1 MCGLVLRVER
11 VSLVKVMFVEPP
23 KDYWFVMGEY
33 LPPPYGLL
41 QLAGYLETKMPEV
54 EIEVLD
60 CQAMS
65 LDWKGL
71 EKRVGSFNP
80 DVVATSGFATCNI
93 YVAAR
98 TLETAKKL
106 KPDVLTVA
114 GGQHF
119 SSTAQESLEEYPEID
134 VIVRGEGEETLV
146 ELTKALREKSSFSAI
161 AGISFRNQYKIQ
173 HNPPRPLINDL
184 DSLPFPGYHFVKD
197 YAHLY
202 HFTMM
207 AGSKARYG
215 MVEASRGC
223 PHNCTFCSQ
232 WKHWQGSH
240 RHKSVKRVADEIE
253 FLYNNYGS
261 RLLWLTD
268 DNFGFGQRME
278 NLCDELIGRGFSDD
292 ITCFMQA
299 RCDDVVRNQHLLAKM
314 NRAGINWLL
323 LGVESNS
330 QSNLNSFRKGTK
342 PQDAVD
348 AVQLMKQNGIF
359 SQATCIIGDHKDS
372 HESIEELRQFVNE
385 LDPDLAIFMILTP
398 FPGTDLYEEAK
409 LKGWIKNWN
418 WADYDMVHAIMPTES
433 LSREQLQHEL
443 YKCYRSFFGSWS
455 RRIEGFFSKNNVK
468 RRVYRYMARQSV
480 LSELKSL
487 V

>member
-1 MCGLVLRVER
+1 LEWA
-11 VSLVKVMFVEPP
+11 SLAKILFVELP

-41 QLAGYLETKMPEV
+41 QLAGYLESKMPEAH
-54 EIEVLD
+54 IEVLD

-71 EKRVGSFNP
+71 EKRMESFNP
-80 DVVATSGFATCNI
+80 DVVATSGFATCNVF
-93 YVAAR
+93 VAAR

-106 KPDVLTVA
+106 KPKVLTVA

-119 SSTAQESLEEYPEID
+119 SAAAQESLEEYPEID
-134 VIVRGEGEETLV
+134 VIVRGEGEETLA
-146 ELTKALREKSSFSAI
+146 ELTRAVADNKDFS
-161 AGISFRNQYKIQ
+161 GILGMSFRNKKEIR
-173 HNPPRPLINDL
+173 HNPPRALIDNL
-184 DSLPFPGYHFVKD
+184 DRLPFPGYHFVKD
-197 YAHLY
+197 YVHRY

-207 AGSKARYG
+207 AGSKAGYG

-223 PHNCTFCSQ
+223 PHRCTFCSQ
-232 WKHWQGSH
+232 WKHWQGSC

-253 FLYNNYGS
+253 FLHENYGS
-261 RLLWLTD
+261 KLLWLTD

-278 NLCDELIGRGFSDD
+278 DLCDELIKRGFSED

-299 RCDDVVRNQHLLAKM
+299 RCDDVVRNQRLLPKM
-314 NRAGINWLL
+314 SRAGINWLL
-323 LGVESNS
+323 LGVESHS
-330 QSNLNSFRKGTK
+330 QSNLDSFRKGTK
-342 PQDAVD
+342 PEDAVS
-348 AVQLMKQNGIF
+348 AVRLLKQNGIF
-359 SQATCIIGDHKDS
+359 SQATCIIGERKDS
-372 HESIEELRQFVNE
+372 HKSIEQLRQFMNE

-409 LKGWIKNWN
+409 QNGWIENRNWV
-418 WADYDMVHAIMPTES
+418 DYDMVHAIMPTEF

-443 YKCYRSFFGSWS
+443 YHCYRSFFGSWN
-455 RRIEGFFSKNNVK
+455 RRMQGFFSKNRIK
-468 RRVYRYMARQSV
+468 RRVYRYMMRQSV

>member
-1 MCGLVLRVER
+1 
-11 VSLVKVMFVEPP
+11 LVKVLFVEPP

-41 QLAGYLETKMPEV
+41 QLAGYLEAKIPEAD
-54 EIEVLD
+54 IEVVD

-71 EKRVGSFNP
+71 ERRMDSFDP
-80 DVVATSGFATCNI
+80 DIVATSGFATCNT

-106 KPDVLTVA
+106 KPETLTVA

-119 SSTAQESLEEYPEID
+119 SSTAQESLKAYPEID
-134 VIVRGEGEETLV
+134 VVVRGEGEETLA
-146 ELTKALREKSSFSAI
+146 ELTKAVGNNTSFSGI
-161 AGISFRNQYKIQ
+161 AGISFRNRNNIRR
-173 HNPPRPLINDL
+173 NPPGPLFDDL
-184 DSLPFPGYHFVKD
+184 DCLPFPGYHFVKD
-197 YAHLY
+197 YVHLY

-215 MVEASRGC
+215 IVEASRGC
-223 PHNCTFCSQ
+223 PHRCTFCSQ
-232 WKHWQGSH
+232 WKHWQGSY
-240 RHKSVKRVADEIE
+240 RHKSVKRIADEIE
-253 FLYNNYGS
+253 FLHKNYGS
-261 RLLWLTD
+261 KLLWLTD

-278 NLCDELIGRGFSDD
+278 DLCNELIKRGFSDD
-292 ITCFMQA
+292 ISCFMQA
-299 RCDDVVRNQHLLAKM
+299 RCDDVVRNQDLLPKM
-314 NRAGINWLL
+314 SRAGINYLL
-323 LGVESNS
+323 LGVESQS
-330 QSNLNSFRKGTK
+330 QRNLDSFRKGTK
-342 PQDAVD
+342 PEDAVS
-348 AVQLMKQNGIF
+348 AVRLLKQNGIF
-359 SQATCIIGDHKDS
+359 SQVTCIIGERKDS
-372 HESIEELRQFVNE
+372 HESIEGLRNFINE
-385 LDPDLAIFMILTP
+385 LDPDLSIFMTLTP

-409 LKGWIKNWN
+409 NNGWIENCN
-418 WADYDMVHAIMPTES
+418 WADYDMVHAIMPTEF

-455 RRIEGFFSKNNVK
+455 RKIQGIFSRNRIK

-480 LSELKSL
+480 LLQLKSL

>member
-1 MCGLVLRVER
+1 M
-11 VSLVKVMFVEPP
+11 VKVLFIEPP

-41 QLAGYLETKMPEV
+41 QLAGYLETKMPKA
-54 EIEVLD
+54 EIDVLD

-71 EKRVGSFNP
+71 EKRMSSFDP
-80 DVVATSGFATCNI
+80 DVVATSGFATCNV

-106 KPDVLTVA
+106 KPEVLTVA

-119 SSTAQESLEEYPEID
+119 SATAQESLEAYPEID
-134 VIVRGEGEETLV
+134 VIVRGEGEETVL
-146 ELTKALREKSSFSAI
+146 ELTKAVEKSANFSGI
-161 AGISFRNQYKIQ
+161 SGISFRSQNKIW
-173 HNPPRPLINDL
+173 HNSPRSLINNL
-184 DSLPFPGYHFVKD
+184 DSLPFPAYHFVKD
-197 YAHLY
+197 YIHLY

-207 AGSKARYG
+207 AGSKTRYG

-223 PHNCTFCSQ
+223 LHRCTFCSQ
-232 WKHWQGSH
+232 WKHWQGSC

-268 DNFGFGQRME
+268 DNFGLGQQME
-278 NLCDELIGRGFSDD
+278 NLCDELIKRGFSDD

-299 RCDDVVRNQHLLAKM
+299 RCDDVVQNQHLLPKM
-314 NRAGINWLL
+314 IRAGINWLL
-323 LGVESNS
+323 LGVESHS
-330 QSNLNSFRKGTK
+330 QSNLDSFRKGTK
-342 PQDAVD
+342 PEDAVS
-348 AVQLMKQNGIF
+348 AVRLLKQNSLF
-359 SQATCIIGDHKDS
+359 CQATCIIGERRDT
-372 HESIEELRQFVNE
+372 HESIEGLRRFVNE

-409 LKGWIKNWN
+409 RNGWIENWN

-433 LSREQLQHEL
+433 LSREQLQQEL
-443 YKCYRSFFGSWS
+443 YKCFRSFFGSWS
-455 RRIEGFFSKNNVK
+455 RRIKGIFSKNSIK
-468 RRVYRYMARQSV
+468 RRAYRYMAGQGV
-480 LSELKSL
+480 LTQLKSL

>member
-1 MCGLVLRVER
+1 
-11 VSLVKVMFVEPP
+11 
-23 KDYWFVMGEY
+23 MGEY
-33 LPPPYGLL
+33 LPPPFGLL
-41 QLAGYLETKMPEV
+41 QLAGYLERKMPDV

-65 LDWKGL
+65 LDWRGL
-71 EKRVGSFNP
+71 EKQLESFDP
-80 DVVATSGFATCNI
+80 DIVATSGFATCNV
-93 YVAAR
+93 YVGAR

-119 SSTAQESLEEYPEID
+119 SATAQDSLERYREID
-134 VIVRGEGEETLV
+134 VIIRGEGEETLV
-146 ELTKALREKSSFSAI
+146 ELTNAIKKKTNFSGI
-161 AGISFRNQYKIQ
+161 SGISFRNKHKIS
-173 HNPPRPLINDL
+173 HNPPRPLIDDL
-184 DSLPFPGYHFVKD
+184 DSLPFPGYHFVEE

-202 HFTMM
+202 HFSMM

-215 MVEASRGC
+215 IIEASRGC

-232 WKHWQGSH
+232 WKHWQGSY

-253 FLYNNYGS
+253 FLHVNYGS
-261 RLLWLTD
+261 KLLWLTD
-268 DNFGFGQRME
+268 DNFGLGKRMK
-278 NLCDELIGRGFSDD
+278 NLCDELIKRDLPDD
-292 ITCFMQA
+292 LTCFMQA
-299 RCDDVVRNQHLLAKM
+299 RCDDIVKSQNVLPDM
-314 NRAGINWLL
+314 SRAGINYLL

-330 QSNLNSFRKGTK
+330 QKNLDSFRKDIK
-342 PQDAVD
+342 PEDAAT
-348 AVQLMKQNGIF
+348 AVKLLRQNDIF
-359 SQATCIIGDHKDS
+359 SQATCIIGARHDTQ
-372 HESIEELRQFVNE
+372 ESIEALREFTNE

-409 LKGWIKNWN
+409 LKGWIENWN

-433 LSREQLQHEL
+433 LTREQLQHEL

-455 RRIEGFFSKNNVK
+455 RKIAGFFSKNKVK
-468 RRVYRYMARQSV
+468 RRAYRYMARQSV
-480 LSELKSL
+480 LRQLKSL

>member
-1 MCGLVLRVER
+1 MTISEEGDNM
-11 VSLVKVMFVEPP
+11 VKVVFVEPP

-41 QLAGYLETKMPEV
+41 QLAGYLKMKMPEV
-54 EIEVLD
+54 ELEVID

-71 EKRVGSFNP
+71 ERKLETSNP
-80 DVVATSGFATCNI
+80 DVVATSGFATCNV

-98 TLETAKKL
+98 TFETAKKL
-106 KPDVLTVA
+106 KPEVLTVA

-119 SSTAQESLEEYPEID
+119 TATAHESLEQYPEID
-134 VIVRGEGEETLV
+134 VVVRGEGEETLLELVKAV
-146 ELTKALREKSSFSAI
+146 EDKASFS
-161 AGISFRNQYKIQ
+161 GIEGVSFRNENRIL
-173 HNPPRPLINDL
+173 HNSPRSLIRNL

-197 YAHLY
+197 YAHRY
-202 HFTMM
+202 HFAMM
-207 AGSKARYG
+207 AGFDARYG

-223 PHNCTFCSQ
+223 SHHCTFCSQ
-232 WKHWQGSH
+232 WKHWQGSC

-268 DNFGFGQRME
+268 DNFGFGPRME

-299 RCDDVVRNQHLLAKM
+299 RVDDVVRNSDLLPKM
-314 NRAGINWLL
+314 SRAGINWLL
-323 LGVESNS
+323 LGVESGS
-330 QSNLNSFRKGTK
+330 QSNLDGFRKGTK
-342 PQDAVD
+342 PKDAVD
-348 AVQLMKQNGIF
+348 AVRLLKQNGIF
-359 SQATCIIGDHKDS
+359 SQATCIIGNRQDS
-372 HESIEELRQFVNE
+372 SDSIENLREFVNG

-409 LKGWIKNWN
+409 LKGWIENWN
-418 WADYDMVHAIMPTES
+418 WADYDMIHAIMPTES
-433 LSREQLQHEL
+433 LSTEQLQHEL
-443 YKCYRSFFGSWS
+443 YRCYRAFFGSWS
-455 RRIEGFFSKNNVK
+455 RVAEGFFSKNSAK
-468 RRVYRYMARQSV
+468 RRVYRYFARKSV
-480 LSELKSL
+480 LRQLKSL

>member
-1 MCGLVLRVER
+1 
-11 VSLVKVMFVEPP
+11 LVKVLFVEPP

-41 QLAGYLETKMPEV
+41 QLAGYLEAKMPEADM
-54 EIEVLD
+54 EVLD

-71 EKRVGSFNP
+71 EKRMRSFDP
-80 DVVATSGFATCNI
+80 DIVATSGFATCNV

-106 KPDVLTVA
+106 KSEVLTVA

-146 ELTKALREKSSFSAI
+146 ELTKAIGKNANFSGI
-161 AGISFRNQYKIQ
+161 EGISFRKQNEIR
-173 HNPPRPLINDL
+173 HNPPRPLIDNL

-232 WKHWQGSH
+232 WKHWQGLC

-253 FLYNNYGS
+253 FLHRNYGS
-261 RLLWLTD
+261 KLLWLTD
-268 DNFGFGQRME
+268 DNFGFGQRLE
-278 NLCDELIGRGFSDD
+278 NLCDELIKRDFSDD

-299 RCDDVVRNQHLLAKM
+299 RCDDVVRNQHLLSKM
-314 NRAGINWLL
+314 SKAGISWLL
-323 LGVESNS
+323 LGVESHS
-330 QSNLNSFRKGTK
+330 QSRLDSFRKGMK
-342 PQDAVD
+342 PEDAAS
-348 AVQLMKQNGIF
+348 AVRLLKQNGIF
-359 SQATCIIGDHKDS
+359 SQATCIIGERKDS
-372 HESIEELRQFVNE
+372 HKSIEDLRQFVNE

-398 FPGTDLYEEAK
+398 FPGTDLYEDAK
-409 LKGWIKNWN
+409 RNGWIENGN

-443 YKCYRSFFGSWS
+443 YDCYRSFFGSWS
-455 RRIEGFFSKNNVK
+455 RRMQGFFSKNRIK
-468 RRVYRYMARQSV
+468 RRVYRYMVRQSV
-480 LSELKSL
+480 LAQLKSL

>member
-1 MCGLVLRVER
+1 
-11 VSLVKVMFVEPP
+11 LVKVLFVEPP

-41 QLAGYLETKMPEV
+41 QLAGYLEAKMPEADM
-54 EIEVLD
+54 EVLD

-71 EKRVGSFNP
+71 EKRMRSFDP
-80 DVVATSGFATCNI
+80 DIVATSGFATCNV

-106 KPDVLTVA
+106 KSEVLTVA

-146 ELTKALREKSSFSAI
+146 ELTKAIGKNANFSGI
-161 AGISFRNQYKIQ
+161 EGISFRKQNEIR
-173 HNPPRPLINDL
+173 HNPPRPLIDNL

-232 WKHWQGSH
+232 WKHWQGLC

-253 FLYNNYGS
+253 FLHRNYGS
-261 RLLWLTD
+261 KLLWLTD
-268 DNFGFGQRME
+268 DNFGFGQRLE
-278 NLCDELIGRGFSDD
+278 NLCDELIKRDFSDD

-299 RCDDVVRNQHLLAKM
+299 RCDDVVRNQHLLSKM
-314 NRAGINWLL
+314 SKAGISWLL
-323 LGVESNS
+323 LGVESHS
-330 QSNLNSFRKGTK
+330 QSRLDSFRKGTK
-342 PQDAVD
+342 PEDAAS
-348 AVQLMKQNGIF
+348 AVRLLKQNGIF
-359 SQATCIIGDHKDS
+359 SQATCIIGERKDS
-372 HESIEELRQFVNE
+372 HKSIEDLRQFVNE

-398 FPGTDLYEEAK
+398 FPGTDLYEDAK
-409 LKGWIKNWN
+409 RNGWIENGN

-443 YKCYRSFFGSWS
+443 YDCYRSFFGSWS
-455 RRIEGFFSKNNVK
+455 RRMQGFFSKNRIK
-468 RRVYRYMARQSV
+468 RRVYRYMVRQSV
-480 LSELKSL
+480 LAQLKSL

>member
-1 MCGLVLRVER
+1 MVSVL
-11 VSLVKVMFVEPP
+11 FVEPP

-41 QLAGYLETKMPEV
+41 QLAAYLEAKIPEAD
-54 EIEVLD
+54 IEVVD

-71 EKRVGSFNP
+71 EKRITSFDP
-80 DVVATSGFATCNI
+80 DIVATSGFATCNT

-106 KPDVLTVA
+106 KPETITVV

-119 SSTAQESLEEYPEID
+119 SATAQESLEAYPEID
-134 VIVRGEGEETLV
+134 VVVRGEGEETLT
-146 ELTKALREKSSFSAI
+146 ELTKAVGNNTSFSGI
-161 AGISFRNQYKIQ
+161 AGISFRNRNNIR
-173 HNPPRPLINDL
+173 HNPPRLLFDDL
-184 DSLPFPGYHFVKD
+184 DCLPFPGYHFVKD
-197 YAHLY
+197 YVHLY

-215 MVEASRGC
+215 IVEASRGC
-223 PHNCTFCSQ
+223 PHRCTFCSQ
-232 WKHWQGSH
+232 WKHWQGSY
-240 RHKSVKRVADEIE
+240 RHKSVKRIADEIE
-253 FLYNNYGS
+253 FLHKNYGS
-261 RLLWLTD
+261 KLLWLTD

-278 NLCDELIGRGFSDD
+278 DLCDELIKRGFSDD
-292 ITCFMQA
+292 ISCFMQA
-299 RCDDVVRNQHLLAKM
+299 RCDDVVENQDLLPKM
-314 NRAGINWLL
+314 SRAGINYLL
-323 LGVESNS
+323 LGVESQS
-330 QSNLNSFRKGTK
+330 QRNLDSFRKGTK
-342 PQDAVD
+342 PEDAVK
-348 AVQLMKQNGIF
+348 AVRLLKQNGIF
-359 SQATCIIGDHKDS
+359 SQATCIIGERKDS
-372 HESIEELRQFVNE
+372 HESIEGLRHFINE
-385 LDPDLAIFMILTP
+385 LDPDLSIFMILTP

-409 LKGWIKNWN
+409 NNGWIENSN

-443 YKCYRSFFGSWS
+443 YECYRSFFGSSS
-455 RRIEGFFSKNNVK
+455 RKIQGIFSRNRIK

-480 LSELKSL
+480 LIQLKSL

>member
-1 MCGLVLRVER
+1 MECANLIRVL
-11 VSLVKVMFVEPP
+11 FIEPP

-41 QLAGYLETKMPEV
+41 QLAGYLETKMPEA
-54 EIEVLD
+54 EIEILD

-65 LDWKGL
+65 LDWNGL
-71 EKRVGSFNP
+71 EKRIRSFDP
-80 DVVATSGFATCNI
+80 DVVATSGFATCNV

-119 SSTAQESLEEYPEID
+119 SATAQESLEEYPEID

-146 ELTKALREKSSFSAI
+146 ELTKATRKKSSFSGI
-161 AGISFRNQYKIQ
+161 AGISFRNQRKIQ
-173 HNPPRPLINDL
+173 HNPPRSLIHNL
-184 DSLPFPGYHFVKD
+184 DSLPFPGYHFLKD

-223 PHNCTFCSQ
+223 THHCTFCSQ
-232 WKHWQGSH
+232 WKHWQGSC
-240 RHKSVKRVADEIE
+240 RYKSPKRVADEIE

-261 RLLWLTD
+261 RLIWLTD
-268 DNFGFGQRME
+268 DNFGLGKRME
-278 NLCDELIGRGFSDD
+278 NLCDELIKRGFSDD

-299 RCDDVVRNQHLLAKM
+299 RCDDVVLNQHLLSKM
-314 NRAGINWLL
+314 SRAGINWLL
-323 LGVESNS
+323 LGVESHN
-330 QSNLNSFRKGTK
+330 QNTLQSFRKDTK
-342 PQDAVD
+342 PEDAAT
-348 AVQLMKQNGIF
+348 AVRLLKQNGIF
-359 SQATCIIGDHKDS
+359 CQATCIIGERRDS
-372 HESIEELRQFVNE
+372 HESIEGLRQFVNE

-398 FPGTDLYEEAK
+398 FPGTDLFEQARQN
-409 LKGWIKNWN
+409 GWIENWN
-418 WADYDMVHAIMPTES
+418 WADYDMVHSIMPTES

-455 RRIEGFFSKNNVK
+455 RRIGGFFSKNNVK
-468 RRVYRYMARQSV
+468 RRAYRYMARQSV
-480 LSELKSL
+480 LSQLKSL

>member
-1 MCGLVLRVER
+1 M
-11 VSLVKVMFVEPP
+11 VKVLFVEPP

-41 QLAGYLETKMPEV
+41 QLAGYLEAKIPEAD
-54 EIEVLD
+54 IEVVD

-71 EKRVGSFNP
+71 ERRMDSFDP
-80 DVVATSGFATCNI
+80 DIVATSGFATCNT

-106 KPDVLTVA
+106 KPETLTVA

-119 SSTAQESLEEYPEID
+119 SSTAQESLKAYPEID
-134 VIVRGEGEETLV
+134 VVVRGEGEETLA
-146 ELTKALREKSSFSAI
+146 ELAKAVGNNKSFSGI
-161 AGISFRNQYKIQ
+161 AGISFRNLNNIQ
-173 HNPPRPLINDL
+173 HNPPRPLIDDL
-184 DSLPFPGYHFVKD
+184 DCLPFPGYHFVKD
-197 YAHLY
+197 YVNLY

-215 MVEASRGC
+215 IVEASRGC
-223 PHNCTFCSQ
+223 PHRCTFCTQ
-232 WKHWQGSH
+232 WKHWQGSY
-240 RHKSVKRVADEIE
+240 RHKSVKRIADEIE
-253 FLYNNYGS
+253 FLHKNYGS
-261 RLLWLTD
+261 KLLWLTD

-278 NLCDELIGRGFSDD
+278 DLCNELIKRGFSDD
-292 ITCFMQA
+292 ISCFMQA
-299 RCDDVVRNQHLLAKM
+299 RCDDVVRNQDLLPKM
-314 NRAGINWLL
+314 SRAGINYLL
-323 LGVESNS
+323 LGVESQS
-330 QSNLNSFRKGTK
+330 QRNLDSFRKGTK
-342 PQDAVD
+342 PEDAVS
-348 AVQLMKQNGIF
+348 AVRLLKQNGIF
-359 SQATCIIGDHKDS
+359 SQVTCIIGERKDS
-372 HESIEELRQFVNE
+372 HESIEGLRNFINE
-385 LDPDLAIFMILTP
+385 LDPDLSIFMTLTP

-409 LKGWIKNWN
+409 NNGWIENCN
-418 WADYDMVHAIMPTES
+418 WADYDMVHAIMPTEF

-455 RRIEGFFSKNNVK
+455 RKIQGIFSRNRIK

-480 LSELKSL
+480 LLQLKSL

>member
-1 MCGLVLRVER
+1 
-11 VSLVKVMFVEPP
+11 MFVEPP

-41 QLAGYLETKMPEV
+41 QLAGYLETKMPEA

-71 EKRVGSFNP
+71 EKRLDSFDP
-80 DVVATSGFATCNI
+80 DVVATSGFATCNV

-106 KPDVLTVA
+106 KPEVLTVA

-119 SSTAQESLEEYPEID
+119 SATAQESLEEYPEID
-134 VIVRGEGEETLV
+134 IIVRGEGEETLV
-146 ELTKALREKSSFSAI
+146 ELTKSVEKKANLSGIS
-161 AGISFRNQYKIQ
+161 GISFRNKHEIR
-173 HNPPRPLINDL
+173 HNPPRPLIDNL
-184 DSLPFPGYHFVKD
+184 DRLPFPGYHFVKD
-197 YAHLY
+197 YVHLY

-223 PHNCTFCSQ
+223 THHCTFCSQ
-232 WKHWQGSH
+232 WKHWQGSC

-268 DNFGFGQRME
+268 DNFGLDQRME
-278 NLCDELIGRGFSDD
+278 NLCDELIKRDFSDD

-299 RCDDVVRNQHLLAKM
+299 RCDDVVQNQHLLSKM
-314 NRAGINWLL
+314 RRAGINWLL

-330 QSNLNSFRKGTK
+330 QSKLDSFRKGTK
-342 PQDAVD
+342 PEDAVG
-348 AVQLMKQNGIF
+348 AVRLLKQNGIF
-359 SQATCIIGDHKDS
+359 SQATCIIGERKDS
-372 HESIEELRQFVNE
+372 HDSIEDLRIFVNE

-398 FPGTDLYEEAK
+398 FPGTDLYAEAK
-409 LKGWIKNWN
+409 HNGWIENCN

-443 YKCYRSFFGSWS
+443 YSCYRSFFGSWG
-455 RRIEGFFSKNNVK
+455 RRIEGFFSKNSIK

-480 LSELKSL
+480 LSQLESL

>member
-1 MCGLVLRVER
+1 LEW
-11 VSLVKVMFVEPP
+11 VSLVKVLFVEPP

-41 QLAGYLETKMPEV
+41 QLAGYLEAKMPEAD
-54 EIEVLD
+54 IEVLD

-71 EKRVGSFNP
+71 EKRIISFNP
-80 DVVATSGFATCNI
+80 DIVATSGFATCNV

-119 SSTAQESLEEYPEID
+119 SSTAQESLDRYPEID
-134 VIVRGEGEETLV
+134 VIIRGEGEETLM
-146 ELTKALREKSSFSAI
+146 ELTKAVGKKAKFSGI
-161 AGISFRNQYKIQ
+161 AGISFRNQNKIQ
-173 HNPPRPLINDL
+173 HNHSRPLIDNL

-197 YAHLY
+197 YVHLY
-202 HFTMM
+202 HFSMM

-223 PHNCTFCSQ
+223 THRCTFCSQ
-232 WKHWQGSH
+232 WKHWQGSC

-268 DNFGFGQRME
+268 DNFGLGKRME
-278 NLCDELIGRGFSDD
+278 NLCDELIKRGFSED

-299 RCDDVVRNQHLLAKM
+299 RCDDVVRNQNLLSKM

-323 LGVESNS
+323 LGVESHS
-330 QSNLNSFRKGTK
+330 QSNLDSFRKGTK
-342 PQDAVD
+342 PKDAVS
-348 AVQLMKQNGIF
+348 AVRLLKENGIF
-359 SQATCIIGDHKDS
+359 SQATCIIGERKDS
-372 HESIEELRQFVNE
+372 HQSIEGLRQFINE

-409 LKGWIKNWN
+409 HNGWIENCN

-443 YKCYRSFFGSWS
+443 YNCYRSFFGSWS
-455 RRIEGFFSKNNVK
+455 RRMQGFFSKNRIK

-480 LSELKSL
+480 LSQLKSL

>member
-1 MCGLVLRVER
+1 M
-11 VSLVKVMFVEPP
+11 VKVLFVEPP

-41 QLAGYLETKMPEV
+41 QLAGYLEAKIPEAD
-54 EIEVLD
+54 IEVVD

-71 EKRVGSFNP
+71 ERRMDSFDP
-80 DVVATSGFATCNI
+80 DIVATSGFATCNT

-106 KPDVLTVA
+106 KPETLTVA

-119 SSTAQESLEEYPEID
+119 SSTAQESLKAYPEID
-134 VIVRGEGEETLV
+134 VVVRGEGEETLA
-146 ELTKALREKSSFSAI
+146 ELTKAVGNNTSFSGI
-161 AGISFRNQYKIQ
+161 AGISFRNRNNIRR
-173 HNPPRPLINDL
+173 NPPGPLFDDL
-184 DSLPFPGYHFVKD
+184 DCLPFPGYHFVKD
-197 YAHLY
+197 YVHLY

-215 MVEASRGC
+215 IVEASRGC
-223 PHNCTFCSQ
+223 PHRCTFCSQ
-232 WKHWQGSH
+232 WKHWQGSY
-240 RHKSVKRVADEIE
+240 RHKSAKRIADEIE
-253 FLYNNYGS
+253 FLHKNYGS
-261 RLLWLTD
+261 KLLWLTD

-278 NLCDELIGRGFSDD
+278 DLCNELIKRGFSDD
-292 ITCFMQA
+292 ISCFMQA
-299 RCDDVVRNQHLLAKM
+299 RCDDVVRNQDLLPKM
-314 NRAGINWLL
+314 SRAGINYLL
-323 LGVESNS
+323 LGVESQS
-330 QSNLNSFRKGTK
+330 QRNLDSFRKGTK
-342 PQDAVD
+342 PEDAVS
-348 AVQLMKQNGIF
+348 AVRLLKQNGIF
-359 SQATCIIGDHKDS
+359 SQVTCIIGERKDS
-372 HESIEELRQFVNE
+372 HESIEGLRNFINE
-385 LDPDLAIFMILTP
+385 LDPDLSIFMTLTP

-409 LKGWIKNWN
+409 NNGWIENCN
-418 WADYDMVHAIMPTES
+418 WADYDMVHAIMPTEF

-455 RRIEGFFSKNNVK
+455 RKIQGIFSRNRIK

-480 LSELKSL
+480 LLQLKSL

>member
-1 MCGLVLRVER
+1 
-11 VSLVKVMFVEPP
+11 MFVEPP

-41 QLAGYLETKMPEV
+41 QLAGYLEARMPEA

-71 EKRVGSFNP
+71 EKRIGSFDP
-80 DVVATSGFATCNI
+80 DIVATSGLATCNV
-93 YVAAR
+93 YVTAR
-98 TLETAKKL
+98 TLETSKKL
-106 KPDVLTVA
+106 KPEVTTVV

-119 SSTAQESLEEYPEID
+119 STTAQESLEEYPEID

-146 ELTKALREKSSFSAI
+146 ELTKAVAKKANFSGVS
-161 AGISFRNQYKIQ
+161 GISFRNQHKIQ
-173 HNPPRPLINDL
+173 HNPPRPLIDNL
-184 DSLPFPGYHFVKD
+184 DNLPFPGYHFVKD
-197 YAHLY
+197 YVHLY

-215 MVEASRGC
+215 IIEASRGC
-223 PHNCTFCSQ
+223 LHRCTFCSQ
-232 WKHWQGSH
+232 WKHWQGSC

-261 RLLWLTD
+261 RLVWLTD
-268 DNFGFGQRME
+268 DNFGLGKRME
-278 NLCDELIGRGFSDD
+278 NLCDELIRRGFSDD
-292 ITCFMQA
+292 IICFMQA
-299 RCDDVVRNQHLLAKM
+299 RCDDVVRNQHLLSRM
-314 NRAGINWLL
+314 RRAGVNWLL
-323 LGVESNS
+323 LGVESHS
-330 QSNLNSFRKGTK
+330 QGNLDRFRKGTK
-342 PQDAVD
+342 PEDAVS
-348 AVQLMKQNGIF
+348 AVQLLKQNGIF
-359 SQATCIIGDHKDS
+359 SQATCIIGERQDS
-372 HESIEELRQFVNE
+372 HESIEELRRFVND

-398 FPGTDLYEEAK
+398 FPGTDLYEESK
-409 LKGWIKNWN
+409 LNGWIENWN

-443 YKCYRSFFGSWS
+443 YNCYRSFFGSWS
-455 RRIEGFFSKNNVK
+455 RKMQGFFARNRIK
-468 RRVYRYMARQSV
+468 RQAYRYMARQSV
-480 LSELKSL
+480 LSQLKGL